1 MNFAAMIDIISLIL
15 LLFTITF
22 TLGGGLY
29 EVLAVYPNWKHDVD
43 PKTLRAKLESSGQ
56 LNAGNRFWPL
66 FSPAQGLLSIVNIIL
81 AYQYTGEAHN
91 YWLAAAIVI
100 FISRAIT
107 FAYFIPVMIRYIM
120 QPEKVEVEKLKA
132 IVKKWTGLSPLRIL
146 PEFVAWGL
154 LIAALMQ
161 FN

>member
-1 MNFAAMIDIISLIL
+1 MIDVISLIL

-29 EVLAVYPNWKHDVD
+29 EVLAVYPNWKNNID
-43 PKTLRAKLESSGQ
+43 PNTLRAKLESSGQ

-91 YWLAAAIVI
+91 YWLAAAIII
-100 FISRAIT
+100 FISRVIT

-120 QPEKVEVEKLKA
+120 QPEKVEGEKLKA
-132 IVKKWTGLSPLRIL
+132 IVKKWTGLSPVRLL
-146 PEFVAWGL
+146 PEFATWGL
-154 LIAALMQ
+154 AILALMH

>member
-1 MNFAAMIDIISLIL
+1 MIDVISLIL

-29 EVLAVYPNWKHDVD
+29 EVLAVYPNWKNNVD
-43 PKTLRAKLESSGQ
+43 PNTLRAKLESSGQ

-91 YWLAAAIVI
+91 YWLAAAIII
-100 FISRAIT
+100 FISRVIT

-120 QPEKVEVEKLKA
+120 QPEKVESEKLKT

-154 LIAALMQ
+154 AIVALIH
-161 FN
+161 F